1 MFSQLLRPQLEELRQ
16 EMGTKGTDPEAM
28 AEGQRRMQLLFKQHG
43 VTPFTPLKGLIIQ
56 GPIFISF
63 FFAIRNMAE
72 KVPSFK
78 TGGTLWFTDL
88 TTADTTYILPLLTA
102 ITFIIMVESNMQEGM
117 EGNPVAGTMKK
128 FSRIIAFLSI
138 PILMGIE
145 KALFC
150 YWLTSNLFTLG
161 RPDVRKL
168 LNLPDAV
175 TSSSTGQPKPPSPLP
190 FSFEQP
196 KDQSV
201 VGHEDPP
208 MSSSEDPSVS
218 SPESSSSVPE
228 RRISRSS
235 VLNQRIRTLERQ
247 LKDQKKKKL
256 LATLSSLKLCLII
269 RFTCALLTVE
279 LTTTGTDPE
288 AMAEGQR
295 RMQLLFKQHGVT
307 PFTPLKGLIIQGPIF
322 ISFFFAIRN
331 MAEKVPSFKTG
342 GTLWFT
348 DLTSADTT
356 YILPLLTAITFIIMV
371 ESNMQ
376 EGMEG
381 NPVAGTMK
389 KFSRIIAFLSIPILM
404 GIEKALFCYW
414 LTSNLFTLGR
424 PDVRKLLNLPDAVT
438 SSSTGQP
445 KPPSPIP
452 FSFEQPKDQSVV
464 GHEDPPMSSSEDP
477 SMSSSESSSSV
488 PERKISRSSVLN
500 QRIRTLERQLKDQK
514 KKK

>member
-1 MFSQLLRPQLEELRQ
+1 PINVRNEAFSLLWVVEGEPKRGSFSPKTWRRLSRTVLILSFRIVVMACLRGISRRVNLLQRRVYPTCGHLISDDRDETKPSSDTMIRKVFAFNGGNKLTSMFMERQCAAPLGLGLSSCRFMSSSNTPPEWSDKVDGIDFVAPEVVPDQIVEAVTTSQAVPVVNEVAIAAADSAFPVAALQHLIDGVHSFTGLNWWASIALTTVLIRGVTIPILLNQLKATYKLNLLRPQLEELRQ

-161 RPDVRKL
+161 YGLGKRPDVRKL

-175 TSSSTGQPKPPSPLP
+175 TSSSS
-190 FSFEQP
+190 
-196 KDQSV
+196 
-201 VGHEDPP
+201 
-208 MSSSEDPSVS
+208 
-218 SPESSSSVPE
+218 
-228 RRISRSS
+228 
-235 VLNQRIRTLERQ
+235 
-247 LKDQKKKKL
+247 
-256 LATLSSLKLCLII
+256 
-269 RFTCALLTVE
+269 
-279 LTTTGTDPE
+279 
-288 AMAEGQR
+288 
-295 RMQLLFKQHGVT
+295 
-307 PFTPLKGLIIQGPIF
+307 
-322 ISFFFAIRN
+322 
-331 MAEKVPSFKTG
+331 
-342 GTLWFT
+342 
-348 DLTSADTT
+348 
-356 YILPLLTAITFIIMV
+356 
-371 ESNMQ
+371 
-376 EGMEG
+376 
-381 NPVAGTMK
+381 
-389 KFSRIIAFLSIPILM
+389 
-404 GIEKALFCYW
+404 
-414 LTSNLFTLGR
+414 
-424 PDVRKLLNLPDAVT
+424 
-438 SSSTGQP
+438 GQP

-452 FSFEQPKDQSVV
+452 FSFEQPKDQSVL
-464 GHEDPPMSSSEDP
+464 GHDDPPMSSSEDP

-488 PERKISRSSVLN
+488 PERRISKSSVLN

>member
-1 MFSQLLRPQLEELRQ
+1 MACLRGISKRVNLLQRRVYPTCGHLISNDKDETKPSSDAVMIPKLFGANNKLTSMFTERQFAAPLGLGLSSCRYMSSSSTTPPPTEWSDKVDGIDFVAPQVVPDQIVEAVTTTSQAVPAVNEVAIAAADSAFPVAALQHLIDAVHSFTGLNWWASIALTTVLIRGVTIPILLNQLKATYKLNLLRPQLEELRQ
-16 EMGTKGTDPEAM
+16 EMGNKGTDPEAM

-102 ITFIIMVESNMQEGM
+102 VTFIIMVESNMQEGM

-128 FSRIIAFLSI
+128 FSRIIAILSI

-161 RPDVRKL
+161 YGLALRRPDVRKL
-168 LNLPDAV
+168 LNLPNV
-175 TSSSTGQPKPPSPLP
+175 GTSSSTGQPSPPPSPIP

-208 MSSSEDPSVS
+208 MHSSQDPHVSSSS
-218 SPESSSSVPE
+218 ESSSSVPE

-247 LKDQKKKKL
+247 LKDRKKK
-256 LATLSSLKLCLII
+256 
-269 RFTCALLTVE
+269 
-279 LTTTGTDPE
+279 
-288 AMAEGQR
+288 
-295 RMQLLFKQHGVT
+295 
-307 PFTPLKGLIIQGPIF
+307 
-322 ISFFFAIRN
+322 
-331 MAEKVPSFKTG
+331 
-342 GTLWFT
+342 
-348 DLTSADTT
+348 
-356 YILPLLTAITFIIMV
+356 
-371 ESNMQ
+371 
-376 EGMEG
+376 
-381 NPVAGTMK
+381 
-389 KFSRIIAFLSIPILM
+389 
-404 GIEKALFCYW
+404 
-414 LTSNLFTLGR
+414 
-424 PDVRKLLNLPDAVT
+424 
-438 SSSTGQP
+438 
-445 KPPSPIP
+445 
-452 FSFEQPKDQSVV
+452 
-464 GHEDPPMSSSEDP
+464 
-477 SMSSSESSSSV
+477 
-488 PERKISRSSVLN
+488 
-500 QRIRTLERQLKDQK
+500 
-514 KKK
+514 

>member
-1 MFSQLLRPQLEELRQ
+1 MACLRGISRRVNLLQRRVYPTCGHLISDDRDETKPSSDTMIRKVFAFNGGNKLTSMFMERQCAAPLGLGLSSCRFMSSSNTPPEWSDKVDGIDFVAPEVVPDQIVEAVTTSQAVPVVNEVAIAAADSAFPVAALQHLIDGVHSFTGLNWWASIALTTVLIRGVTIPILLNQLKATYKLNLLRPQLEELRQ

-161 RPDVRKL
+161 YGLGKSPPLSLSHRVLRPLRRPDVRKL

-175 TSSSTGQPKPPSPLP
+175 TSSSS
-190 FSFEQP
+190 
-196 KDQSV
+196 
-201 VGHEDPP
+201 
-208 MSSSEDPSVS
+208 
-218 SPESSSSVPE
+218 
-228 RRISRSS
+228 
-235 VLNQRIRTLERQ
+235 
-247 LKDQKKKKL
+247 
-256 LATLSSLKLCLII
+256 
-269 RFTCALLTVE
+269 
-279 LTTTGTDPE
+279 
-288 AMAEGQR
+288 
-295 RMQLLFKQHGVT
+295 
-307 PFTPLKGLIIQGPIF
+307 
-322 ISFFFAIRN
+322 
-331 MAEKVPSFKTG
+331 
-342 GTLWFT
+342 
-348 DLTSADTT
+348 
-356 YILPLLTAITFIIMV
+356 
-371 ESNMQ
+371 
-376 EGMEG
+376 
-381 NPVAGTMK
+381 
-389 KFSRIIAFLSIPILM
+389 
-404 GIEKALFCYW
+404 
-414 LTSNLFTLGR
+414 
-424 PDVRKLLNLPDAVT
+424 
-438 SSSTGQP
+438 GQP

-452 FSFEQPKDQSVV
+452 FSFEQPKDQSVL
-464 GHEDPPMSSSEDP
+464 GHDDPPMSSSEDP

-488 PERKISRSSVLN
+488 PERRISKSSVLN